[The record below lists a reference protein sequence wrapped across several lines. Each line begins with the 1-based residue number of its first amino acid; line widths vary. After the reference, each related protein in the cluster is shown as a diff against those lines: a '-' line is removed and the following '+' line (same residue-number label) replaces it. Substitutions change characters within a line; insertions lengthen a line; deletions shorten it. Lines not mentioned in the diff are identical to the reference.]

1 MINRNRLEDRNYEN
15 ECKLIEKE
23 RRTVLTTINKEIK
36 KLEGELEVRQGLMR
50 TRYDKERLK
59 LLKDF
64 PYKLRSSDDGYLRQL
79 EELGLADNPHYMSA
93 SAGTKKPRFPA
104 RVKKV
109 HSAHG
114 RFGGRGDHGGTVSNL
129 TNIVSQSETTD
140 PTPRTQR
147 SASAFE
153 NYEFNEAVV
162 NEIKPVTIHFI
173 VSTCKKFINL

>member
-1 MINRNRLEDRNYEN
+1 
-15 ECKLIEKE
+15 
-23 RRTVLTTINKEIK
+23 
-36 KLEGELEVRQGLMR
+36 
-50 TRYDKERLK
+50 
-59 LLKDF
+59 
-64 PYKLRSSDDGYLRQL
+64 
-79 EELGLADNPHYMSA
+79 MSA
-93 SAGTKKPRFPA
+93 SAGTKKPRYPD

-153 NYEFNEAVV
+153 NYDFNEAVS
-162 NEIKPVTIHFI
+162 EIKPVIIHII
-173 VSTCKKFINL
+173 VSTLSFLRIFNV